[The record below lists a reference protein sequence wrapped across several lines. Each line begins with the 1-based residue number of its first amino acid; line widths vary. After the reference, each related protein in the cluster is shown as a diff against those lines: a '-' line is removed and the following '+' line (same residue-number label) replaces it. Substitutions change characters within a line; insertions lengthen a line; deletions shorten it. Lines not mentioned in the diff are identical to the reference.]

1 MTRQNYIEKSIEALK
16 EILQQ
21 YPTRADVINQRI
33 KELNEQ
39 AVLPENT
46 GPSGQGRDNI

>member
-1 MTRQNYIEKSIEALK
+1 MNRQDYIMKSIEALK

-39 AVLPENT
+39 AGLQEDT

>member
-1 MTRQNYIEKSIEALK
+1 MTRQDYINKTIEALK
-16 EILQQ
+16 DILQQ
-21 YPTRADVINQRI
+21 YPTQADVINQRI

-39 AVLPENT
+39 AGIQEDP